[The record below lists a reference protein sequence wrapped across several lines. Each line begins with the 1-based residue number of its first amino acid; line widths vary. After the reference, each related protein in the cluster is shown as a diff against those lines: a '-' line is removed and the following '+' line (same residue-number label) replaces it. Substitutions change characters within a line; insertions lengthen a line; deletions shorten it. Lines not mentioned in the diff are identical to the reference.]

1 MKDTLKNKTEELASS
16 TPDLEPQVWEG
27 SSAYVDQGRHWSSAL
42 IWITC
47 SLIGATIIW
56 AFLARID
63 QTISVR
69 GRLQPTGS
77 VKRVES
83 PSAGVI
89 SRVFVKDGQVVSTG
103 QPLFD
108 VEAKGLVSR
117 RQAIISTLQ
126 ILQLQANSIDD
137 LLNTGGDPSRF
148 PPLPLIPKVKDPVL
162 LNQLLSAR
170 QQAQQLRSQLAQL
183 STRLASRR
191 ETLNLQ
197 ERISKDI
204 GFLYKS
210 GGVARNQYLQ
220 QLNQIQETRSEVANL
235 EQERERIIGQAAG
248 QLTELN
254 RQIIGLKSELVA
266 LRETLSYRTV
276 RAPFNGKVFDL
287 SIGKKAVVNSQQL
300 ALKLVPANN
309 LMAKV
314 DISNVDIGFIQPG
327 LPVTIAVDSFPVGE
341 FGYIKGSLLSIGSDA
356 LPPDQTHPNWYFPA
370 TVSLDQQRVEFGSRK
385 LNLQS
390 GMAVSANIK
399 LRSRPVIT
407 LVTDMFTKQMDGLKR
422 FR

>member
-1 MKDTLKNKTEELASS
+1 MKDTLENKTEELSSS

-47 SLIGATIIW
+47 ALIGSTIIW

>member
-1 MKDTLKNKTEELASS
+1 MKDTLENKTEELSSS

>member
-1 MKDTLKNKTEELASS
+1 MKDTLENKTEELASS

-309 LMAKV
+309 LMAKI

>member
-1 MKDTLKNKTEELASS
+1 MKDTLENKTEELASS
-16 TPDLEPQVWEG
+16 TPDLEPQIWEG

>member
-1 MKDTLKNKTEELASS
+1 MKDTLENKTAELASS

-89 SRVFVKDGQVVSTG
+89 SRVFVKDGQVVSAG
-103 QPLFD
+103 EPLFD

-117 RQAIISTLQ
+117 RQAILATLQ
-126 ILQLQANSIDD
+126 ILQLQASSIDD

-183 STRLASRR
+183 STRLASRK

>member
-1 MKDTLKNKTEELASS
+1 MKDTLKNKTAELASS

-89 SRVFVKDGQVVSTG
+89 SRVFVKDGQVVSAG
-103 QPLFD
+103 EPLFD

-117 RQAIISTLQ
+117 RQAILATLQ
-126 ILQLQANSIDD
+126 ILQLQASSIDD

-183 STRLASRR
+183 STRLASRK

-204 GFLYKS
+204 GFLFKS

-235 EQERERIIGQAAG
+235 QQERERIIGQAAG

-287 SIGKKAVVNSQQL
+287 TIGQKAVVNSQQL
-300 ALKLVPANN
+300 VLKLVPANN

-327 LPVTIAVDSFPVGE
+327 LPVTISVDSFPVGE

-370 TVSLDQQRVEFGSRK
+370 TVSLDQQRVEFGNRK

-390 GMAVSANIK
+390 GMSVSANIK

>member
-1 MKDTLKNKTEELASS
+1 MKDTLENKTEELASS

-56 AFLARID
+56 AFLAKID

>member
-1 MKDTLKNKTEELASS
+1 MKDIIENKPKDLITP

-42 IWITC
+42 IWIIC
-47 SLIGATIIW
+47 ALIGSTIIW

-89 SRVFVKDGQVVSTG
+89 SRVFVKDGQVVSSG
-103 QPLFD
+103 EPLFD

-126 ILQLQANSIDD
+126 ILQLQANSING
-137 LLNTGGDPSRF
+137 LLTTGGDPSRF
-148 PPLPLIPKVKDPVL
+148 PPLPIIPKVNDPVL

-170 QQAQQLRSQLAQL
+170 QQAQQLRSQLEQL

-191 ETLNLQ
+191 ETLKLQ

-220 QLNQIQETRSEVANL
+220 QLNQIQETRSEVANI
-235 EQERERIIGQAAG
+235 EQERDRIIGQAAG

-287 SIGKKAVVNSQQL
+287 SIGQKAVVNSQQL
-300 ALKLVPANN
+300 VLKLVPANN

-356 LPPDQTHPNWYFPA
+356 LPPDQSHPNWYFPA
-370 TVSLDQQRVEFGSRK
+370 TVSLDQQRVEFGSRN

>member
-1 MKDTLKNKTEELASS
+1 MKDTLENKTEELASS

-42 IWITC
+42 IWVTC

>member
-1 MKDTLKNKTEELASS
+1 MKDTLENKTEELASS

-204 GFLYKS
+204 GFVYKS

>member
-1 MKDTLKNKTEELASS
+1 M
-16 TPDLEPQVWEG
+16 
-27 SSAYVDQGRHWSSAL
+27 
-42 IWITC
+42 
-47 SLIGATIIW
+47 
-56 AFLARID
+56 
-63 QTISVR
+63 
-69 GRLQPTGS
+69 
-77 VKRVES
+77 
-83 PSAGVI
+83 
-89 SRVFVKDGQVVSTG
+89 
-103 QPLFD
+103 
-108 VEAKGLVSR
+108 
-117 RQAIISTLQ
+117 
-126 ILQLQANSIDD
+126 
-137 LLNTGGDPSRF
+137 
-148 PPLPLIPKVKDPVL
+148 
-162 LNQLLSAR
+162 
-170 QQAQQLRSQLAQL
+170 
-183 STRLASRR
+183 
-191 ETLNLQ
+191 
-197 ERISKDI
+197 
-204 GFLYKS
+204 YKS

-266 LRETLSYRTV
+266 LRENLSYRTV

-287 SIGKKAVVNSQQL
+287 NISKKAVVNSQQL

-314 DISNVDIGFIQPG
+314 DVSNADIGFIQPG

-356 LPPDQTHPNWYFPA
+356 LPPDQTHTNWYFPA
-370 TVSLDQQRVEFGSRK
+370 TVSLDQQQVEFGSRK

-390 GMAVSANIK
+390 GMSVSANIK

>member
-1 MKDTLKNKTEELASS
+1 MKDVLENKKEELASS
-16 TPDLEPQVWEG
+16 NPELEPQVWEG

-42 IWITC
+42 IWIIC

-56 AFLARID
+56 SFLARID

-103 QPLFD
+103 EPLFD

-137 LLNTGGDPSRF
+137 LLTTGGDPSRF

-235 EQERERIIGQAAG
+235 QQERERIIGQAAG

-287 SIGKKAVVNSQQL
+287 TIGQKAVVNSQQL
-300 ALKLVPANN
+300 VLKLVPANN

-356 LPPDQTHPNWYFPA
+356 LPPDQAHPNWYFPA
-370 TVSLDQQRVEFGSRK
+370 TVSLDQQRVEFGNRK

-390 GMAVSANIK
+390 GMSVSANIK

>member
-1 MKDTLKNKTEELASS
+1 MKDTLENKTEELASS

>member
-1 MKDTLKNKTEELASS
+1 MKDTLENKTEELASS

-42 IWITC
+42 IWVTC
-47 SLIGATIIW
+47 SLISATIIW
-56 AFLARID
+56 AFLAKID

>member
-1 MKDTLKNKTEELASS
+1 MKDTLENKTEELASS

-47 SLIGATIIW
+47 SLISATIIW
-56 AFLARID
+56 AFLAKID

>member
-1 MKDTLKNKTEELASS
+1 MKDTLENKTEELSSS

-47 SLIGATIIW
+47 SLISATIIW
-56 AFLARID
+56 AFLAKID

>member
-1 MKDTLKNKTEELASS
+1 MKDTLENKTEELASS

-42 IWITC
+42 IWVTC

-314 DISNVDIGFIQPG
+314 DISNVDIGFIQTG

>member
-1 MKDTLKNKTEELASS
+1 MKDTLENKTEELASS

-314 DISNVDIGFIQPG
+314 DISNVDIGFIQTG

>member
-1 MKDTLKNKTEELASS
+1 MKDIIENKPKDLITP

-42 IWITC
+42 IWIIC
-47 SLIGATIIW
+47 ALIGSTIIW

-89 SRVFVKDGQVVSTG
+89 SRVFVKDGQVVSSG
-103 QPLFD
+103 EPLFD

-126 ILQLQANSIDD
+126 ILQLQANSING
-137 LLNTGGDPSRF
+137 LLTTGGDPSRF
-148 PPLPLIPKVKDPVL
+148 PPLPIIPKVNDPVL

-170 QQAQQLRSQLAQL
+170 QQAQQLRSQLEQL

-220 QLNQIQETRSEVANL
+220 QLNQIQETRSEVANI
-235 EQERERIIGQAAG
+235 EQERDRIIGQAAG

-287 SIGKKAVVNSQQL
+287 SIGQKAVVNSQQL
-300 ALKLVPANN
+300 VLKLVPANN

-356 LPPDQTHPNWYFPA
+356 LPPDQSHPNWYFPA
-370 TVSLDQQRVEFGSRK
+370 TVSLDQQRVEFGSRN

>member
-1 MKDTLKNKTEELASS
+1 MKDIIENKPKDLITP

-42 IWITC
+42 IWIIC
-47 SLIGATIIW
+47 ALIGSTIIW

-89 SRVFVKDGQVVSTG
+89 SRVFVKDGQVVSSG
-103 QPLFD
+103 EPLFD

-126 ILQLQANSIDD
+126 ILQLQANSING
-137 LLNTGGDPSRF
+137 LLTTGGDPSRF
-148 PPLPLIPKVKDPVL
+148 PPLPLIPKVNDPVL

-170 QQAQQLRSQLAQL
+170 QQAQQLRSQLEQL

-220 QLNQIQETRSEVANL
+220 QLNQIQETRSEVANI
-235 EQERERIIGQAAG
+235 EQERDRIIGQAAG

-287 SIGKKAVVNSQQL
+287 SIGQKAVVNSQQL
-300 ALKLVPANN
+300 VLKLVPANN

-356 LPPDQTHPNWYFPA
+356 LPPDQSHPNWYFPA
-370 TVSLDQQRVEFGSRK
+370 TVSLDQQRVEFGSRN

>member
-1 MKDTLKNKTEELASS
+1 MKDTLENKTAELASS

-89 SRVFVKDGQVVSTG
+89 SRVFVKDGQVVSAG
-103 QPLFD
+103 DPLFD

-314 DISNVDIGFIQPG
+314 DISNVDIGFLQPG

>member
-1 MKDTLKNKTEELASS
+1 MKDTLENKTEELASS

-103 QPLFD
+103 EPLFD

>member
-1 MKDTLKNKTEELASS
+1 MKDIIENKPKDLI
-16 TPDLEPQVWEG
+16 TPTSDLEPQVWEG

-42 IWITC
+42 IWIIC
-47 SLIGATIIW
+47 ALIGSTIIW

-89 SRVFVKDGQVVSTG
+89 SRVFVKDGQVVSSG
-103 QPLFD
+103 EPLFD

-126 ILQLQANSIDD
+126 ILQLQANSING
-137 LLNTGGDPSRF
+137 LLTTGGDPSRF
-148 PPLPLIPKVKDPVL
+148 PPLPLIPKVNDPVL

-170 QQAQQLRSQLAQL
+170 QQAQQLRSQLEQL

-220 QLNQIQETRSEVANL
+220 QLNQIQETRSEVANI
-235 EQERERIIGQAAG
+235 EQERDRIIGQAAG

-287 SIGKKAVVNSQQL
+287 SIGQKAVVNSQQL
-300 ALKLVPANN
+300 VLKLVPANN

-356 LPPDQTHPNWYFPA
+356 LPPDQSHPNWYFPA
-370 TVSLDQQRVEFGSRK
+370 TVSLDQQRVEFGSRN